1 MWGRLRAMSEARI
14 ARRQRR
20 RFEAGETAV
29 GDDALP
35 IEAPLTIQ
43 VVGETVAT
51 TMRTPGSDHA
61 LVVGFLLAEGLIR
74 SAADLGAVVH
84 CGDVEAQAAQHTMN
98 VRPGPGFHFELGDE
112 LRRGTLSTSSCG
124 VCGREQITDLLAR
137 IEPPKARKDF
147 SGAEIRSALESLA
160 SKQMLFEQTGSI
172 HGAALFDS
180 DLNLL
185 SLDEDV
191 GRHNAIDKVVGRA
204 LLDQSLQNARL
215 MALSGRVSFEVV
227 QKAAAAG
234 IGTIA
239 TRKGLTTM
247 AADLAKATSITV
259 CAFVRNSRLSKYGWR
274 SEIDQTLSE

>member
-1 MWGRLRAMSEARI
+1 MGEERI
-14 ARRQRR
+14 ARRERWR
-20 RFEAGETAV
+20 IEEGETRL
-29 GDDALP
+29 GEDALP

-61 LVVGFLLAEGLIR
+61 LVVGFLLAEGLIK
-74 SAADLGAVVH
+74 SAADLGAVAH
-84 CGDVEAQAAQHTMN
+84 CGDVEAQAAQHTMD
-98 VRPGPGFHFELGDE
+98 VRPGPGFHFELGDGV
-112 LRRGTLSTSSCG
+112 RRGTLSTSSCG
-124 VCGREQITDLLAR
+124 VCGREQITDLLER
-137 IEPPKARKDF
+137 IHPPEARKDF
-147 SGAEIRSALESLA
+147 TGPEIRSALETLA
-160 SKQMLFEQTGSI
+160 SQQMLFEQTGSI

-191 GRHNAIDKVVGRA
+191 GRHNAVDKVVGRA
-204 LLDQSLQNARL
+204 LLDDSLKDARL

-247 AADLAKATSITV
+247 AADLSKAASITV
-259 CAFVRNSRLSKYGWR
+259 CAFVRKSRLSVYGHTMKF
-274 SEIDQTLSE
+274 SKP

>member
-1 MWGRLRAMSEARI
+1 MSDGRI
-14 ARRQRR
+14 GRRRRR

-29 GDDALP
+29 GEDVLP
-35 IEAPLTIQ
+35 VEAPLTIQ

-61 LVVGFLLAEGLIR
+61 LVAGFLLAEGLIQ
-74 SAADLGAVVH
+74 SAADLGAAVH
-84 CGDVEAQAAQHTMN
+84 CGDVEAQAAQHTMD
-98 VRPGPGFHFELGDE
+98 VRPGPGFHFEIGEE

-137 IEPPKARKDF
+137 IEPPRARKDF
-147 SGAEIRSALESLA
+147 SGLEIRSALDSLT
-160 SKQMLFEQTGSI
+160 SQQMLFEQTGSI

-204 LLDQSLQNARL
+204 LLDGSLKDARL

-247 AADLAKATSITV
+247 AADLAKLASITV
-259 CAFVRNSRLSKYGWR
+259 CAFVRDLRLSRYGW
-274 SEIDQTLSE
+274 SGESTKN

>member
-1 MWGRLRAMSEARI
+1 MSEGRI
-14 ARRQRR
+14 ARRERR
-20 RFEAGETAV
+20 RIDDEETTLGE
-29 GDDALP
+29 DALP

-51 TMRTPGSDHA
+51 TMRTPGSDPA
-61 LVVGFLLAEGLIR
+61 LVAGFLLAEGLIG
-74 SAADLGAVVH
+74 SAADLGALVH
-84 CGDVEAQAAQHTMN
+84 CGDVEAQAAQHTMD
-98 VRPGPGFHFELGDE
+98 VRPGPGFHFDIGDE

-137 IEPPKARKDF
+137 IRPPKARKDF
-147 SGAEIRSALESLA
+147 TASEIRSALGTLA
-160 SKQMLFEQTGSI
+160 SEQMLFERTGSI

-180 DLNLL
+180 DLNRL

-204 LLDQSLQNARL
+204 LLDKSLKDARL
-215 MALSGRVSFEVV
+215 LALSGRVSFEVV

-247 AADLAKATSITV
+247 AADLAKEASITV
-259 CAFVRNSRLSKYGWR
+259 CAFVRDTRLSKYGW
-274 SEIDQTLSE
+274 SAKLIKP